1 MKDNNN
7 LMELLKSL
15 KVKYTSL
22 IKWISRQMQ
31 DVKGGRG
38 SGMCCDCM
46 EVERIAANNQGF

>member
-22 IKWISRQMQ
+22 IKWIPREMQ

-46 EVERIAANNQGF
+46 KV